1 MIYHWKVVGGN
12 QYKAFYMKEEEGI
25 PFNDELQLQHEEYI
39 HELESW
45 LELILS
51 LLKRITTR
59 EEITSER
66 MQYVNFQKDPDRLQQ
81 RGTALTKQ
89 LTMEEKKAKRIK
101 KDYPDWDVREE
112 MSKNAKFIKTLELI
126 RLR

>member
-1 MIYHWKVVGGN
+1 MGGN